1 MQSCH
6 IGEEDEG
13 GEQNGEEPAFEVRQ
27 TEMVWG
33 EPGDGDTG
41 GEEPAEIA
49 AAPPPPTHAV
59 NHTRT

>member
-27 TEMVWG
+27 TEMVWA

-49 AAPPPPTHAV
+49 AAPPTHAV